1 MPSPNPQITPPSTM
15 SQPRHQMPRADT
27 AASTPA
33 DAAGRRLMIAV
44 SDLAAHPG
52 NVRDDLT
59 LTEEFVASIASEGV
73 RIPLLIT
80 TGPDGG
86 WRVIEGH
93 RRLAAAV
100 QAGLAE
106 VPCDLDPDRAGDEAG
121 QYLDMLLAN
130 SDSYR
135 ANYTLLEETAA
146 LFAAHQA
153 GASRT
158 RIRKAT
164 GRTAAQ
170 VKTALAAGG
179 LPGDTR
185 ARAAEA
191 SPDLTLE
198 DLALLAEFDG
208 DPEATD
214 RLLSCLEYQYPL
226 EHAAQRIRQDR
237 AEAAEHARIR
247 AELEAAGVPVT
258 DSLPHGAAWLTSLSH
273 DGQDL
278 TPETHAACPGH
289 GATFQ
294 AWNLLSPSYYCTS
307 PAEHGHA
314 SRWTRPA
321 TGSDNDGGGEGS
333 QPELRTDPEPAA
345 DPDRRLVIAGNRA
358 WQAAADVRHRWL
370 AASLFARRSVPRE
383 VHAFLARQL
392 LAMPGPL
399 RTGLAAARNLALFT
413 TLTGRDAGQW
423 DQDCDTAPAG
433 RLALAA
439 LAPVVTA
446 YEHAMTDA
454 EGRNTWRTDRYS
466 PCPRGDAG
474 TYLAFLASLG
484 YQLSDIEHAVA
495 DGQPWTGDA
504 PQASTVTD
512 PSLAADSSES
522 QESDTSTG
530 TTVPARDDSGT
541 GSNDGDVVVQTAA

>member
-1 MPSPNPQITPPSTM
+1 
-15 SQPRHQMPRADT
+15 
-27 AASTPA
+27 
-33 DAAGRRLMIAV
+33 MIAV
-44 SDLAAHPG
+44 SDLVAHPG
-52 NVRDDLT
+52 NVRAKLT
-59 LTEEFVASIASEGV
+59 LTDEFVASIASEGV

-93 RRLAAAV
+93 RRLAAAA

-106 VPCDLDPDRAGDEAG
+106 VPCDLGPGRAGDEAG

-130 SDSYR
+130 NDTYR

-164 GRTAAQ
+164 GRTLAH

-185 ARAAEA
+185 ARAADA

-198 DLALLAEFDG
+198 DLALIAEFDG
-208 DPEATD
+208 DAEATD
-214 RLLSCLEYQYPL
+214 RLLSCLDYRYPL

-237 AEAAEHARIR
+237 AEAAEHAKIR
-247 AELEAAGVPVT
+247 ADLDAAGVPVT
-258 DSLPHGAAWLTSLSH
+258 DTLPADAAWLTSLSH

-278 TPETHAACPGH
+278 TPQTHATCPGH
-289 GATFQ
+289 GATFR
-294 AWNLLSPSYYCTS
+294 AYNLLDPSYYCTS
-307 PAEHGHA
+307 PAGHGHA
-314 SRWTRPA
+314 SRWARPA
-321 TGSDNDGGGEGS
+321 SGSDTGGGEGS
-333 QPELRTDPEPAA
+333 QPELRTDPEPTA

-358 WQAAADVRHRWL
+358 WQAAAEVRHRWL
-370 AASLFARRSVPRE
+370 ADSLFARRSVPRE

-392 LAMPGPL
+392 LAMPDPL
-399 RTGLAAARNLALFT
+399 RTGLAAARHKSLFT
-413 TLTGRDAGQW
+413 TVTGRDAGQW
-423 DQDCDTAPAG
+423 DQDCGTAPVG

-484 YQLSDIEHAVA
+484 YQLSDIEQAVA
-495 DGQPWTGDA
+495 NGSRWTGDA
-504 PQASTVTD
+504 PQASTLAD
-512 PSLAADSSES
+512 ASQAADSGES
-522 QESDTSTG
+522 PDGDTSNDLGSADPADGDIGTG
-530 TTVPARDDSGT
+530 TDDGPA
-541 GSNDGDVVVQTAA
+541 VVQTAA